1 LNSRKWLYIKWNGTS
16 YFESTWEIAADCQ
29 DDKAFE
35 NYCKSNYLGPDG
47 LRLAPRPNPPN
58 PKRRDQ
64 LMKEFKQY
72 TESPKFPNGGSLR
85 HYQVDSLNW
94 LSFNWM
100 QGRNSMLA
108 DEMGLGKTLQT
119 ASFTRHL
126 YSFGKMAGPTLVV
139 APLSTLQHWRR
150 EFHNWTGLNSI
161 IYHGNKESRQV
172 IQETEFFHAR
182 DMFAPK
188 GVDHW
193 KGLVGDVEKKISH
206 EKLVGK
212 KIRKHFP
219 GLGCFT
225 GVVTR
230 VMPGTAKDGPLLE
243 VTYEADNSSE
253 DLTKAEVLRTLIVEA
268 GSSDFKQLLVS
279 GPYKFDVL
287 VTSYETLT
295 STGGRELQKIPW
307 ALMVVDEA
315 HRLKNHKSK
324 LYTTLMED
332 VSYTNSLLLTGT
344 PVQNEMEEM
353 FTLLHFLDQDKFADK
368 EDFMGKFGDLKS
380 SAQVRETSE
389 KFRKAAR
396 LCWILLCSGGAHDD
410 KMQCFIR
417 YVWKH
422 PLKTIE
428 FY

>member
-1 LNSRKWLYIKWNGTS
+1 M
-16 YFESTWEIAADCQ
+16 
-29 DDKAFE
+29 
-35 NYCKSNYLGPDG
+35 
-47 LRLAPRPNPPN
+47 
-58 PKRRDQ
+58 
-64 LMKEFKQY
+64 MKEFKQY

-85 HYQVDSLNW
+85 SYQVDSLNW

-119 ASFTRHL
+119 AAYVRHL
-126 YSFGKMAGPTLVV
+126 YTFGKMRGPTLVV

-182 DMFAPK
+182 DIFSPGGSEGWK
-188 GVDHW
+188 GV
-193 KGLVGDVEKKISH
+193 VGDAEKKISY

-219 GLGCFT
+219 GLGSFT

-230 VMPGTAKDGPLLE
+230 VMPGNGKEGTLLE

-253 DLTKAEVLRTLIVEA
+253 DLTKAEVLRSLVVEA
-268 GSSDFKQLLVS
+268 GGADFKSLLLT

-295 STGGRELQKIPW
+295 SGGGKELHKIPW
-307 ALMVVDEA
+307 AMMVVDEA
-315 HRLKNHKSK
+315 HRLKNAKSK
-324 LYTTLMED
+324 LFTTLIED
-332 VSYTNSLLLTGT
+332 VSYESTLLLTGT

-353 FTLLHFLDQDKFADK
+353 FTLLHFIDQDRFGDK
-368 EDFMGKFGDLKS
+368 EAFMAQYGNLK
-380 SAQVRETSE
+380 TSE
-389 KFRKAAR
+389 QVSLVPAVEASPCCGS
-396 LCWILLCSGGAHDD
+396 LPLL
-410 KMQCFIR
+410 
-417 YVWKH
+417 
-422 PLKTIE
+422 
-428 FY
+428 